1 MVTSDEM
8 KRIFVRFAHE
18 AWDKGSTDVVFET
31 FAPEYHAHATDPAH
45 DIYGPDGHAEFIT
58 GFREAFP
65 DVHVDVHHLVVEND
79 LIVAHMSWSGTHL
92 ASYQGMPATG
102 RSIAVQVI
110 GINRFV
116 GDKIVEAWG
125 VVDMLG
131 MLQQLGM
138 IPAPSG
144 APAGG

>member
-1 MVTSDEM
+1 MATSDEM
-8 KRIFVRFAHE
+8 KRIFLRFAHE
-18 AWDKGSTDVVFET
+18 AWDKGNTDVVYET
-31 FAPEYHAHATDPAH
+31 FAPEYIAHSTDPAH
-45 DIYGPDGHAEFIT
+45 DVHGADGHAEFISS
-58 GFREAFP
+58 FREAFP
-65 DVHVDVHHLVVEND
+65 DVKVEVHHLVVEGD

-92 ASYQGMPATG
+92 GPYQGMPPTQ
-102 RSIAVQVI
+102 RSISIQVV
-110 GINRFV
+110 GINRFE

-131 MLQQLGM
+131 MLQQLGV